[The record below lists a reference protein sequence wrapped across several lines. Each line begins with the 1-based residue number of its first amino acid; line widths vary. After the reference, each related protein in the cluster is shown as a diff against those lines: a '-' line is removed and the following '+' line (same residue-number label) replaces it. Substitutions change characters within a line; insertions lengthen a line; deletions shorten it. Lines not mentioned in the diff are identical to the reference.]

1 MASNGGMATF
11 HRLPDT
17 ARRVSAALAL
27 MLLAACA
34 NHEGIKPASSV
45 TEAASL
51 SASRSLQGVRLTPA
65 AWPQS
70 DWWKSLG
77 DPQLG
82 TLIEEALAGNPT
94 VGMAQARVENASAAV
109 ILARAKLGVANEF
122 NADVTRQR
130 NSRFGTSV
138 NLAGRTFNM
147 YELSLD
153 FSHQFDFWDRHY
165 SALEAAVGR
174 MKAAEV
180 DVQAARL
187 ALSAAVARAYVQLA
201 LYVEQLDI
209 VRATLHQREGVLA
222 LARSRHDN
230 GLDTAVDLRLA
241 QAAIP
246 DARARMI
253 ALEAAITLTRNELAA
268 LLGKGPDRGM
278 DIAVP
283 RLQGLMDVALPS
295 NLPADLVGRRPDI
308 VASRWRIEASQKEID
323 SAKAAFYPNINI
335 AAYVGLQSLG
345 FSNLLRSGSQIFGLA
360 PAFQLPLF
368 GGAALRGNLTARDAE
383 YDLAVEQYNQLLV
396 ESLRQVADQVAT
408 LQSIDAQRTDTE
420 QSLAAE
426 DQAYQLAAVR
436 YQSGLANRLP
446 VLASET
452 QLLARRM
459 QIAELR
465 ARRFEASINLV
476 RALGGGYD
484 QAAAPRQATASE
496 SASTP

>member
-1 MASNGGMATF
+1 MANKRDSASI
-11 HRLPDT
+11 HRLFAMT
-17 ARRVSAALAL
+17 RRAPAMLAL
-27 MLLAACA
+27 VLLAACA
-34 NHEGIKPASSV
+34 SHEGITPKSSINDP
-45 TEAASL
+45 ASL

-65 AWPQS
+65 AWPDS

-82 TLIEEALAGNPT
+82 KLIEEALAGNPT
-94 VGMAQARVENASAAV
+94 VGMAQARVENASAA
-109 ILARAKLGVANEF
+109 IFLARARLGLSTEL

-138 NLAGRTFNM
+138 NLAGRTFNT

-153 FSHQFDFWDRHY
+153 FSHQFDFWDRHQ
-165 SALEAAVGR
+165 SALEAALGR
-174 MKAAEV
+174 LKAAEV
-180 DVQAARL
+180 DVHAARL
-187 ALSAAVARAYVQLA
+187 TLSAAVARAYVQLA
-201 LYVEQLDI
+201 FYAEQLDI
-209 VRATLHQREGVLA
+209 VRASLRQREAVLA

-230 GLDTAVDLRLA
+230 GMDTAVDLRLA

-246 DARARMI
+246 DARARMT
-253 ALEAAITLTRNELAA
+253 ALEGAITLSRNELAA
-268 LLGKGPDRGM
+268 LLGKGPDRGL
-278 DIAVP
+278 DIAMP

-345 FSNLLRSGSQIFGLA
+345 FANLLRSGSQIFGLA

-383 YDLAVEQYNQLLV
+383 YDLAVEQYNQLLI

-408 LQSIDAQRTDTE
+408 LRSLDAQRSETE

-426 DQAYQLAAVR
+426 DQVFQLASVR

-446 VLASET
+446 VLTSET

-484 QAAAPRQATASE
+484 QAALPRQATTSE